1 MWTSPYAPVE
11 VAGTTLHQLV
21 LEAAARSG
29 DRPALVDGPSGTAV
43 GYRLLAERVRGV
55 AAGLAARGFR
65 PRDVLALWAPNLPQW
80 AGVALG
86 AMAAGGTVT
95 GAHPACTERELAIQ
109 LADAG
114 ASVLVTVPPLVPV
127 ARAAAAAAG
136 VGEVIVLGQ
145 GDGATPILELLAAGH
160 DPIRP
165 DPGIDPATAV
175 GLLPFSSGTTG
186 LPKGVLLT
194 HANLVTS
201 VRQVASGLRIGERDV
216 LLAVPPLSHIMG
228 FLVTLAV
235 PLCAGATVVTVPRFD
250 PGRLV
255 ELVERHRVTVLIGP
269 RRCCGP
275 WSPTPWPPVPT
286 WARWSWWSAAGRR
299 CPPPP
304 SRPWRPGCRGRPS
317 ARPGG

>member
-1 MWTSPYAPVE
+1 MDEPVRTGRGR
-11 VAGTTLHQLV
+11 GTTLHQLV

-145 GDGATPILELLAAGH
+145 ADGATPILELLAAGD

-165 DPGIDPATAV
+165 DPGST
-175 GLLPFSSGTTG
+175 
-186 LPKGVLLT
+186 
-194 HANLVTS
+194 
-201 VRQVASGLRIGERDV
+201 R
-216 LLAVPPLSHIMG
+216 
-228 FLVTLAV
+228 
-235 PLCAGATVVTVPRFD
+235 
-250 PGRLV
+250 
-255 ELVERHRVTVLIGP
+255 
-269 RRCCGP
+269 
-275 WSPTPWPPVPT
+275 
-286 WARWSWWSAAGRR
+286 
-299 CPPPP
+299 PPP
-304 SRPWRPGCRGRPS
+304 SGCSPTRAAPPGCPR
-317 ARPGG
+317 ACC